1 MPKAF
6 TEHEKDLISKRLIEQ
21 GYKLF
26 SVYGLKKTSIEEL
39 AQAAGIS
46 KGAFYLF
53 YESKEALFM
62 DVAELAEQHFR
73 QDILATV
80 DLPGPSPRA
89 RMFAIL
95 KKGFSL
101 LKTIPILQFLTG
113 SDYDLI
119 FRRTPPE
126 KFQEHLANDRVF
138 LDELIAHCRKAGI
151 PIQAKPD
158 DIITLLY
165 PLILSTLHE
174 DDYGAFRLGGGVDV
188 FLELVAAFCLGEVK
202 LQNQQPN
209 KTMPSQMKET
219 EHEPGD

>member
-73 QDILATV
+73 QEILATV

-89 RMFAIL
+89 RLYAIL
-95 KKGFSL
+95 KKAFSL

-113 SDYDLI
+113 SDYDLL

-138 LDELIAHCRKAGI
+138 FDELIAHCQNAGI
-151 PIQAKPD
+151 SIQAQPE

-165 PLILSTLHE
+165 PLVLSILHE
-174 DDYGAFRLGGGVDV
+174 DDYGALRLGGGIDV
-188 FLELVAAFCLGEVK
+188 FLELVAAFCLGEVE
-202 LQNQQPN
+202 LQLQQPIR
-209 KTMPSQMKET
+209 TTPTPE
-219 EHEPGD
+219 EGDRG

>member
-73 QDILATV
+73 QEILATV

-89 RMFAIL
+89 RLYAIL
-95 KKGFSL
+95 KKAFSL
-101 LKTIPILQFLTG
+101 MKTIPILQFLTG

-126 KFQEHLANDRVF
+126 KFKEHLANDRVF
-138 LDELIAHCRKAGI
+138 FDELIAHCQDADIYIK
-151 PIQAKPD
+151 AKPD

-165 PLILSTLHE
+165 PLVLSILHE
-174 DDYGAFRLGGGVDV
+174 DDYGALRLGGGIDV
-188 FLELVAAFCLGEVK
+188 FLELVAAFCLGEVE
-202 LQNQQPN
+202 LQLQQPIR
-209 KTMPSQMKET
+209 TTHSPE
-219 EHEPGD
+219 EGDRG

>member
-73 QDILATV
+73 QEILATV

-89 RMFAIL
+89 RLYAIL
-95 KKGFSL
+95 KKAFSL

-138 LDELIAHCRKAGI
+138 FDELIAHCQKAGI
-151 PIQAKPD
+151 SIQAKPD

-165 PLILSTLHE
+165 PLVLSILHE
-174 DDYGAFRLGGGVDV
+174 DDYGALRLGGGIDV
-188 FLELVAAFCLGEVK
+188 FLELVAAFCLGEVE
-202 LQNQQPN
+202 LQLQQPIR
-209 KTMPSQMKET
+209 TTPSPE
-219 EHEPGD
+219 EGDRG

>member
-26 SVYGLKKTSIEEL
+26 SVYGLKKTSVEEL

-62 DVAELAEQHFR
+62 DVAELAEQNFR
-73 QDILATV
+73 QEILATV

-89 RMFAIL
+89 RLFAIL

-101 LKTIPILQFLTG
+101 LKKIPLLQFLTG

-126 KFQEHLANDRVF
+126 KFQEHLANDRIF
-138 LDELIAHCRKAGI
+138 LDELIARCQKTGI
-151 PIQAKPD
+151 PIRVEPD
-158 DIITLLY
+158 AIITLLY
-165 PLILSTLHE
+165 PLVLSTLHE
-174 DDYGAFRLGGGVDV
+174 DDYGAFRLRGGVDV
-188 FLELVAAFCLGEVK
+188 YLELVAAFCLGEVE
-202 LQNQQPN
+202 LQLQQPIR
-209 KTMPSQMKET
+209 TTPSPE
-219 EHEPGD
+219 EGDRA

>member
-26 SVYGLKKTSIEEL
+26 SVYGLKKTSVEEL

-73 QDILATV
+73 QEILATV

-89 RMFAIL
+89 RLYAIL
-95 KKGFSL
+95 KKAFSL

-138 LDELIAHCRKAGI
+138 FDELIAHCQNAGI
-151 PIQAKPD
+151 SIQAQPE

-165 PLILSTLHE
+165 PLVLSILHE
-174 DDYGAFRLGGGVDV
+174 DDYGALRLGGGIDV
-188 FLELVAAFCLGEVK
+188 FLELVAAFCLGEVE
-202 LQNQQPN
+202 LQLQQPIRP
-209 KTMPSQMKET
+209 TLSPE
-219 EHEPGD
+219 